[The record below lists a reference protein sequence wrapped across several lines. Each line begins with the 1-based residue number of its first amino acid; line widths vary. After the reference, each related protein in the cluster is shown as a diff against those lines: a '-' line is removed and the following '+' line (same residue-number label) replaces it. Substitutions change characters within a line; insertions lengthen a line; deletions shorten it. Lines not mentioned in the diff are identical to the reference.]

1 MNNII
6 TVGIGE
12 GKIVFQNDILVT
24 YALGSC
30 VGVCLYETGLK
41 IAGMVHILLPC
52 QQQAIQQNNPYKF
65 ADSGILKL
73 IECMEL
79 YGAKRRRVI
88 AKIAGGAEMFCSE
101 ETKTGIGNRNI
112 VAVKNTLRL
121 LRIPIVAEH
130 VGSNYG
136 RSIWFS
142 CEDGSLKVK
151 TVNKGIQII

>member
-12 GKIVFQNDILVT
+12 GKIVFKNDTLVT